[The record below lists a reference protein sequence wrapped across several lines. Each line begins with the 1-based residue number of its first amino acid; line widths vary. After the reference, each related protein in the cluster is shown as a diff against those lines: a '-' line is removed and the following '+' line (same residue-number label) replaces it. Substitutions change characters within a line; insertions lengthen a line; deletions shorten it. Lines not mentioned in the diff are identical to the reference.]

1 MAGPEGVHASVVL
14 SDGAVAARGSGS
26 QQLPL
31 LLRLLLPLFPPL
43 LLPLFLPLFLF
54 DEQGHSR
61 RAEYLDLSAYGHME
75 ILLPHLAG
83 LGSTAAS

>member
-31 LLRLLLPLFPPL
+31 LLRL